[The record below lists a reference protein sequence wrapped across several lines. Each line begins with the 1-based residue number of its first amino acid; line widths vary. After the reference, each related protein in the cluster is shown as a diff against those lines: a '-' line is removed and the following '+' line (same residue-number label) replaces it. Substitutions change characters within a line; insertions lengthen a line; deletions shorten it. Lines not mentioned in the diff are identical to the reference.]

1 MVSGNTKK
9 LTGEITMQKKSSVA
23 EALVKW
29 FTYGMLIITVLIVG
43 AAMFGSDT
51 KGEASIGS
59 FESWDF
65 NDGWTLTSGETSEQ
79 ITLPLIVDAQWGQ
92 YVFLRN
98 TLPADIPDGSSLMMR
113 SSLQDAYIYING
125 ELREQYGADGLST
138 SFYYAPS
145 AYIVTELSE
154 EDSGAEVII
163 KLGIKDNG
171 KLNTVTISRGNNGWF
186 GIFRDNIAVNAV
198 ALVVLILG
206 IILIPA
212 ALIMQHYTG
221 SAKATFILG
230 LMMIDLSIW
239 VFSESKLRQLI
250 FIRPSLSGYFTYLS
264 VEMLGV
270 MAMMFFDEMQH
281 KIYHKRYIV
290 LEALSCLQLAVN
302 IVLHI
307 THISEFHDTLIY
319 AHLWMLCGLI
329 LTIINV
335 VSDILTQRIKQYSVT
350 AIGMVCFAAAS
361 LVELII
367 YYTTNSYVFGVFV
380 CIGLVMLTVATV
392 IQAMV
397 DLISAAKEREEMQTK
412 SVVSTIETIA
422 GAIDAKDE
430 YTGGHS
436 ERVGHYAAILARGM
450 AAEYELSEE
459 DILRIHYIGNM
470 HDIGKIG
477 VTDSILNKTGRLTDD
492 EFCLMKKHVDIGAE
506 LMQGMSESIDGL
518 IDGIHYHHERFD
530 GRGYPEGLS
539 ETQIPLVARI
549 ICLADCYDAMT
560 SNRVYR
566 KRLSNEDVRA
576 EFVKCS
582 GTQFD
587 PALTEI
593 FIRLM
598 DSGELV
604 PYTVDGMAA
613 AESGA
618 VMRSALLENYLQ
630 KTSGNEETKA
640 ANPTHIRMLSYIMK
654 LKEKKGER
662 VEAFIISLP
671 DNSAEALEKAKAQI
685 KPFMH
690 SEDIHIEYNDHK
702 RMIALFN
709 KTDEQIES
717 FIKAV
722 EECPVRLEIERI

>member
-1 MVSGNTKK
+1 
-9 LTGEITMQKKSSVA
+9 MQKKSSVA

-29 FTYGMLIITVLIVG
+29 FTYVMLIITVFIVG
-43 AAMFGSDT
+43 VALISGDNE
-51 KGEASIGS
+51 GEASIGS
-59 FESWDF
+59 FESEDF
-65 NDGWTLTSGETSEQ
+65 NEGWTLTAEGTAREV
-79 ITLPLIVDAQWGQ
+79 TLPSYEDIPVGEYAVL
-92 YVFLRN
+92 LN
-98 TLPADIPDGSSLMMR
+98 TLPEDIPDGSSLMMR
-113 SSLQDAYIYING
+113 SSMQDAYIYING
-125 ELREQYGADGLST
+125 ELREQYSADKLSA
-138 SFYYAPS
+138 SYYYAPS

-154 EDSGAEVII
+154 EDSGAEIMI
-163 KLGIKDNG
+163 KLFIKGNS
-171 KLNTVTISRGNNGWF
+171 KLNSITISRGNNGWF
-186 GIFRDNIAVNAV
+186 GIFRGNIAVNAV
-198 ALVVLILG
+198 ALVVVILG
-206 IILIPA
+206 IILIA
-212 ALIMQHYTG
+212 ASLIMQRYTDNTRA
-221 SAKATFILG
+221 SFFLG
-230 LMMIDLSIW
+230 LLMIDISIW
-239 VFSESKLRQLI
+239 VFSESKIRQII
-250 FIRPSLSGYFTYLS
+250 FSRPSLSGYFTYLS
-264 VEMLGV
+264 VEILGV
-270 MAMMFFDEMQH
+270 MAMMFFDEVQH
-281 KIYHKRYIV
+281 RKYHKRYLTVQI
-290 LEALSCLQLAVN
+290 LSCIQLTVN
-302 IVLHI
+302 IVLQL
-307 THISEFHDTLIY
+307 THISEFHDTLTYSHI
-319 AHLWMLCGLI
+319 WMICGLI
-329 LTIINV
+329 CTLINV
-335 VSDILTQRIKQYSVT
+335 ISDIVTGNIKQYSAT
-350 AIGMVCFAAAS
+350 AIGMICFLAAA
-361 LVELII
+361 LTEII
-367 YYTTNSYVFGVFV
+367 VYYVSTTYVFGIYV

-392 IQAMV
+392 VQAMI
-397 DLISAAKEREEMQTK
+397 DLISAAKEREEMQTR

-450 AAEYELSEE
+450 AADYDLSEE

-530 GRGYPEGLS
+530 GRGYPKGLS
-539 ETQIPLVARI
+539 DTEIPLVARI

-598 DSGELV
+598 DSGEIV

-613 AESGA
+613 AKSGA

-630 KTSGNEETKA
+630 KTAGNEETKA

-662 VEAFIISLP
+662 VDAFLISLP
-671 DNSAEALEKAKAQI
+671 DNSAETLEKAKAQI

-690 SEDIHIEYNDHK
+690 SEDIHIEYNEHK
-702 RMIALFN
+702 RMIALFD
-709 KTDEQIES
+709 KTDEEIEG
-717 FIKAV
+717 FIKAI
-722 EECPVRLEIERI
+722 EECPVRLEMERI